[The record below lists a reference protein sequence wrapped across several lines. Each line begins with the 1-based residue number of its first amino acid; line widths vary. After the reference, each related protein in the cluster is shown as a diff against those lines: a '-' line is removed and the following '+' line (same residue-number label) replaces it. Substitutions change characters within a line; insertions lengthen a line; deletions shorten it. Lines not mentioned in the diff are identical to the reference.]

1 MQMPTKTALILSL
14 LLTPAVMGLTACNQ
28 DMTPMASSQP
38 NASSQLRGEIT
49 LPYAASESGGFQTQQ
64 VVVTTEPVV
73 TTTITTNSVV
83 TTTVDP
89 ALRVSVDDLYTLEA
103 VIDGEVRQVNVTD
116 VRIDPITGQTYI
128 TYDIDTVPAFDTD
141 AVIEFRTVDGYW
153 LGGSL
158 VTYQPGVL
166 VVDVTPTTSLDVV
179 LAREGRVPGSMKIRD
194 LSRAE
199 LWVLGFDPDTLNG
212 NASVRSIVK
221 SNGQVKANK
230 KR

>member
-1 MQMPTKTALILSL
+1 MVNT
-14 LLTPAVMGLTACNQ
+14 
-28 DMTPMASSQP
+28 D
-38 NASSQLRGEIT
+38 
-49 LPYAASESGGFQTQQ
+49 
-64 VVVTTEPVV
+64 
-73 TTTITTNSVV
+73 TNS
-83 TTTVDP
+83 
-89 ALRVSVDDLYTLEA
+89 
-103 VIDGEVRQVNVTD
+103 
-116 VRIDPITGQTYI
+116 
-128 TYDIDTVPAFDTD
+128 
-141 AVIEFRTVDGYW
+141 EFRTVDGYW

-199 LWVLGFDPDTLNG
+199 LWVLGFDPDTLSG

>member
-38 NASSQLRGEIT
+38 NASSHLRGEIT
-49 LPYAASESGGFQTQQ
+49 LPYAASENGGFQTKQ
-64 VVVTTEPVV
+64 VVVTTEP
-73 TTTITTNSVV
+73 VV

-199 LWVLGFDPDTLNG
+199 LWVLGFDPDTLSG

>member
-64 VVVTTEPVV
+64 EVVT
-73 TTTITTNSVV
+73 

-141 AVIEFRTVDGYW
+141 TVIEFRTVNGYW

-212 NASVRSIVK
+212 NASIRSIVK

>member
-1 MQMPTKTALILSL
+1 MQIPTKTALILSL
-14 LLTPAVMGLTACNQ
+14 LFTPAVMGLTACNQ
-28 DMTPMASSQP
+28 DMAPMASSQP

-73 TTTITTNSVV
+73 TTTTPTNSVA
-83 TTTVDP
+83 TTTVAP

-103 VIDGEVRQVNVTD
+103 VIDGEVRRVNVTD

-128 TYDIDTVPAFDTD
+128 TYDIDTVPVFDTD
-141 AVIEFRTVDGYW
+141 AVIEFRTVNGYW

-179 LAREGRVPGSMKIRD
+179 LAREGRIPGSMKIRD

-199 LWVLGFDPDTLNG
+199 LWVLGFDPDTVNG
-212 NASVRSIVK
+212 NASIRSIVK
-221 SNGQVKANK
+221 SNGRVKANK

>member
-49 LPYAASESGGFQTQQ
+49 LPYAASENGGFQTKQ
-64 VVVTTEPVV
+64 VVVTTEP
-73 TTTITTNSVV
+73 VV

-199 LWVLGFDPDTLNG
+199 LWVLGFDPDTLSG

>member
-49 LPYAASESGGFQTQQ
+49 LPYAASENGGFQTKQ
-64 VVVTTEPVV
+64 VVVTTEP
-73 TTTITTNSVV
+73 VV